1 MVSDQSDRGYIL
13 EVNLSYRKHL
23 NDAHS
28 AYPLCSEHLTVEA
41 SMLSLTLEEMFE
53 FVGGKHVSC
62 DKLISNLR
70 DQTFYVTNY
79 RCLKFY
85 LAHGMQLVRTHRIVS
100 YSQRPFMRPFV
111 KYGNEQR

>member
-1 MVSDQSDRGYIL
+1 MY
-13 EVNLSYRKHL
+13 
-23 NDAHS
+23 
-28 AYPLCSEHLTVEA
+28 
-41 SMLSLTLEEMFE
+41 E

-85 LAHGMQLVRTHRIVS
+85 LAHEMQLVCTHRIVS
-100 YSQRPFMRPFV
+100 FTQRPFMRPFV
-111 KYGNEQR
+111 KYCNEQRQNAETEFESALYKLLPNSFFSEQLARICESASMRDSCAI